1 MQVKRKCSTALVIC
15 ILLSTLLNVSRALVI
30 IAPEDLAGMEFNAPR
45 RRFVGPPDWSFDVT
59 GLLVSYNDSA
69 GVENKIVLMDSY
81 EYEYN
86 IVIDLARRQALGV
99 LMYADNSPGM

>member
-1 MQVKRKCSTALVIC
+1 
-15 ILLSTLLNVSRALVI
+15 
-30 IAPEDLAGMEFNAPR
+30 
-45 RRFVGPPDWSFDVT
+45 
-59 GLLVSYNDSA
+59 
-69 GVENKIVLMDSY
+69 MDSY